1 MSVYKNQNAYVVSTG
16 SFLPGKPIPNDEME
30 NVLGLV
36 NGKKSR
42 YRSRILRSNGI
53 KSRHYALD
61 ENGRVTHL
69 TDQLASESIAKALAN
84 LSVDADTLDMI
95 AVGTTLP
102 DLLAPGIAS
111 MVHGRVGGGNTDIL
125 STSGICGAGAAALKA
140 SALSVISGQHNRVAS
155 CGVDRA
161 SVLMQGHRFE
171 EESNIQ
177 RDSEEDICGSY
188 HYFNADFLRW
198 MLSDGAGAFI
208 IDNQPNEAGISLK
221 VEWIETASY
230 ANKLDTCM
238 YMGCSNPQEMKPDN
252 TWLGQGNEK
261 SLDTQGLLLLRQD
274 TTLLGEHIVDIV
286 VDYVI
291 QLKEKYGLPEI
302 DWFLPHISS
311 FFFRE
316 KLQETLSSRG
326 VNIPSDRWFTNLKE
340 KGNTGAASIYIM
352 LDELFNSGRLS
363 QGQKILLMIPE
374 SGRFSVTYALLT
386 VEERS

>member
-1 MSVYKNQNAYVVSTG
+1 VSVYKNQNAYVVSTG
-16 SFLPGKPIPNDEME
+16 SFLPGQPVSNDEME

-53 KSRHYALD
+53 KNRHYALD

-69 TDQLASESIAKALAN
+69 TDQLASQSITKALAN
-84 LSVDADTLDMI
+84 LNVDADSVEMI
-95 AVGTTLP
+95 SVGTTLP

-111 MVHGRVGGGNTDIL
+111 MVHGRVGGGNADIL

-140 SALSVISGQHNRVAS
+140 STMSVISGQHSRVVS

-171 EESNIQ
+171 EESTIK

-208 IDNQPNEAGISLK
+208 IDNQPKATGISLK
-221 VEWIETASY
+221 IEWIETTSY
-230 ANKLDTCM
+230 ADKLDTCM

-252 TWLGQGNEK
+252 TWLGQRNVN
-261 SLDTQGLLLLRQD
+261 SLEPQGLLLLRQD
-274 TTLLGEHIVDIV
+274 TSLLGEHIVDIV
-286 VDYVI
+286 VDYAV
-291 QLKEKYGLPEI
+291 QLKEKFGLPEV

-316 KLQETLSSRG
+316 KLQETLSSRDI
-326 VNIPSDRWFTNLKE
+326 NIPSDRWFTNLE
-340 KGNTGAASIYIM
+340 DKGNTGAASIYIM
-352 LDELFNSGRLS
+352 LDELFNSGLLS
-363 QGQKILLMIPE
+363 QGQKILLMVPE

-386 VEERS
+386 VEDHS